1 MSEDVPPHG
10 VEAWL
15 TRLRNGVNQ
24 APIDWNA
31 IRGASMSL
39 DGEAR
44 TKDQKTAVEQLKR
57 ASEGSAVQRA
67 VSAVERTFLDG
78 KPGIDG
84 WPRRS

>member
-1 MSEDVPPHG
+1 MSEDVPPYG

-15 TRLRNGVNQ
+15 TRIRDAVNQ

-44 TKDQKTAVEQLKR
+44 TKEQKTAVEQLK
-57 ASEGSAVQRA
+57 SEVSAVQRA
-67 VSAVERTFLDG
+67 VSAVEQTFLDG

-84 WPRRS
+84 WPRKV